1 MLDLPV
7 LIRPCP
13 KQGERYR
20 PWVVENGGRAQ
31 FPFLVDPN
39 DSERSRGFYESAEIL
54 EHLFDRYGSGTL
66 PRSLRL
72 PLLPLLT
79 TQLGALLRLPRG
91 VTRRASR
98 APAQPLELFGFEAD
112 PGSRLVRER
121 LCELELP
128 YLLRNCARGSS
139 EQPRSPLPRLLDPN
153 SGRELTDPRAIC
165 RYLEESYAVSPFP

>member
-20 PWVVENGGRAQ
+20 PWVVETGGRAQ

-39 DSERSRGFYESAEIL
+39 DSERSRGFYESGEIL
-54 EHLFDRYGSGTL
+54 EHLFDRYGSETV

-72 PLLPLLT
+72 PMIPLLT
-79 TQLGALLRLPRG
+79 TQLGALLRLRRG
-91 VTRRASR
+91 VTRRASQ
-98 APAQPLELFGFEAD
+98 APAQPLELRGFEAD

-153 SGRELTDPRAIC
+153 SGRELTDPQAIC
-165 RYLEESYAVSPFP
+165 RYLEESYADSPLP